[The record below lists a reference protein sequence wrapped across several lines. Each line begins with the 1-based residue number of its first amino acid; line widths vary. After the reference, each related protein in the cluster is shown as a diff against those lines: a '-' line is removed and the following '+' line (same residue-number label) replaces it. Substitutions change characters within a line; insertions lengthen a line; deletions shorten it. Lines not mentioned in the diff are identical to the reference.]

1 MAIPTLRPKRS
12 AWMKSASQII
22 QMAAYGIIV
31 AYNWTTEKET
41 SNNSTDGICSVTGTK
56 ELGVL
61 SREYQLTV
69 LVNTE

>member
-1 MAIPTLRPKRS
+1 
-12 AWMKSASQII
+12 
-22 QMAAYGIIV
+22 MAAYGIIV